1 MGGVRSSPPL
11 SAPPHSAGPEGNGPS
26 DPPDQPRP
34 RRRRRPGRLRRW
46 LLRPLAWLLL
56 LLVVAVA
63 ASLWYLY
70 RPAVQRQLLERFI
83 PRVEAYLGREIS
95 VGAVRYSLY
104 PLWLEL
110 RDVRVGG
117 PTPDDPPI
125 LTARRVFVLAEIE
138 GLRRPVLRLQDVR
151 AEGVEAYVHRF
162 GDGKDNWPRRP
173 KGRGQARERPYE
185 LDISSLTVTDSVLRF
200 ADDAVRVGIDAR
212 HIRVGLLEVEEQ
224 VLQGRVVAES
234 VELRLPNAN
243 PYRAAIAGKVNV
255 HRDGLEILS
264 ARATGRDASF
274 DGTGIVRWRGE
285 RRVELKVEGEADTDI
300 FERLGYVDEGLV
312 DGGFRIDGTFEWTT
326 GVWGFRGQARSP
338 RLRALK
344 WDIEDLSA
352 SVVGDRN
359 AIWADVDAGTYGGG
373 AVRGWVEVT
382 LPGSRRADA
391 DGRRH
396 TRLQLRLAGVDAER
410 FLLDSDIPVGD
421 LASRVGGTLDFRFD
435 ETDWRHGSG
444 LGELRATADRGERSG
459 LPLAGPVSLVIDR
472 GVVEAQGV
480 RLTAPGQT
488 LTASARYVL
497 AGERGSIDYRLEST
511 DLSPLSVAIPTRPAD
526 DGGTALW
533 LPTVGS
539 GEISGTLELAPG
551 QVHTEMRL
559 ELADAVARGLA
570 ADRAAGVVELSGRA
584 LERMELELERGGA
597 ALLLGG
603 HIPFD
608 DGPPWSL
615 AIDAAGWPIE
625 DARPWLEFDL
635 PVAGPFTGM
644 LTLAGEGG
652 ETSGGV
658 SGEIAPG
665 ARLFELPLS
674 SLRARLVWDEREL
687 RFEQL
692 ALQAPAGEA
701 SAAGTM
707 AFPGH
712 ELALTVAAS
721 GLDPAQPPISDLLG
735 GEVHGS
741 LSVAGEVGGT
751 LERPAVRG
759 ELVGER
765 LRLGDR
771 TLGEDGRAV
780 LAVDWSEG
788 QLRAEGSLLG
798 LARLSGG
805 GALDLETA
813 DLTFRID
820 VAELAPLA
828 GLMPADLPEIAGS
841 AAGEL
846 RLAGPLDA
854 PELALRFDR
863 LAASVAGTR
872 LEAAAPVRLR
882 IADGRL
888 RLESVYL
895 RGTETESEVIVA
907 GTVGLDG
914 ARPLDLR
921 LQGVLENRWL
931 TGIVPWFELTGSTD
945 LLATV
950 RGTVG
955 APRVSGQA
963 EVRPGARLTS
973 EALPAP
979 VEDVR
984 AVLLFYPE
992 RLVVDQLVGQ
1002 MGGGQVQAT
1011 GDFEWPR
1018 PDEPTAARF
1027 QIAARDVSL
1036 RWPEGWL
1043 MRGDGD
1049 LVWSVEGQQQ
1059 QLLGLVTIEQ
1069 GVYVRDV
1076 EMGVEQLLQRFFRRQ
1091 REEVGVTDEDL
1102 ARVQLNL
1109 QVQAPRT
1116 LRIRN
1121 NLADLRAS
1129 AELTVR
1135 GSLAR
1140 PLLFGSVEAEPG
1152 GTLVY
1157 ADNRYRIERAT
1168 LTFANPYR
1176 VEPLVDLVATTR
1188 VANYDVQLS
1197 LVGNLERLQA
1207 SFASDPPLP
1216 ELEVLSLLLSGSPTR
1231 LGDEI
1236 AQLDPDAA
1244 GVGETSAAEGLLLGQ
1259 AASLVT
1265 QRVSSLFGFDAFRIE
1280 PLSRSGESVSSA
1292 RITVGKRIS
1301 SSVYLNYSY
1310 DPSSTGGQRFQVEW
1324 QVAEGLLVLLTQEQD
1339 SYAVDMLWE
1348 RRF

>member
-1 MGGVRSSPPL
+1 MSETTDPPAPLFRSL
-11 SAPPHSAGPEGNGPS
+11 GAEEPEGPTPA
-26 DPPDQPRP
+26 DEPPR

-46 LLRPLAWLLL
+46 LLRPLVWLLL
-56 LLVVAVA
+56 LLVVVVA
-63 ASLWYLY
+63 GSLWYLY

-83 PRVEAYLGREIS
+83 PRVEAYLGRDVS
-95 VGAVRYSLY
+95 VGNIRYSLY

-117 PTPDDPPI
+117 PRPEDPPI

-138 GLRRPVLRLQDVR
+138 GLRRPVLRLEDVR

-173 KGRGQARERPYE
+173 KGRGPSRERPYE
-185 LDISSLTVTDSVLRF
+185 LDISSLTITDGVLRF
-200 ADDAVRVGIDAR
+200 ADDAVRVGLDAR
-212 HIRVGLLEVEEQ
+212 HIRVGLLGMEEQ
-224 VLQGRVVAES
+224 DLQGRVVAES

-243 PYRAAIAGKVNV
+243 PYRAAVAAKVNV
-255 HRDGLEILS
+255 HRDGLEILA
-264 ARATGRDASF
+264 ARATAADAGF

-285 RRVELKVEGEADTDI
+285 RRVELKLDGDVDTRL

-312 DGGFRIDGTFEWTT
+312 DGRFGIEGTFEWTT
-326 GVWGFRGQARSP
+326 GVWGFRGEARSP

-344 WDIEDLSA
+344 WEIEDVAA

-359 AIWADVDAGTYGGG
+359 AVWADVDRGSYAGG
-373 AVRGWVEVT
+373 AVRGWVEVI
-382 LPGSRRADA
+382 LPGARRAGA
-391 DGRRH
+391 DGRRR
-396 TRLQLRLAGVDAER
+396 TRLQLRLAGIDAER
-410 FLLDSDIPVGD
+410 FLLDSEIPVGD
-421 LASRVGGTLDFRFD
+421 LATRLRGTLEYRFD

-444 LGELRATADRGERSG
+444 LAEMRATADRGQAHG
-459 LPLAGPVSLVIDR
+459 LALAGPISLVIDR
-472 GVVEAQGV
+472 GVVQTEGV

-488 LTASARYVL
+488 LVAGARYL
-497 AGERGSIDYRLEST
+497 LPGERGTIDYRVESS
-511 DLSPLSVAIPTRPAD
+511 DLGPLSQAIPTRPAD

-533 LPTVGS
+533 LPTRGS

-551 QVHTEMRL
+551 EVRTELRL
-559 ELADAVARGLA
+559 ALADAVARGLA
-570 ADRAAGVVELSGRA
+570 ADRAVGVVELTGRA

-597 ALLLGG
+597 AALLGG
-603 HIPFD
+603 HIPFE

-644 LTLAGEGG
+644 VTLAGEGG
-652 ETSGGV
+652 SASGSV
-658 SGEIAPG
+658 TGEVGPG

-674 SLRARLVWDEREL
+674 GIRTRLVWDDEAL

-692 ALQAPAGEA
+692 ALRAPAGEA

-721 GLDPAQPPISDLLG
+721 GLDPSQPPLSDLLG
-735 GEVHGS
+735 DQLQGT
-741 LSVAGEVGGT
+741 LSFAGEVGGT
-751 LERPAVRG
+751 LEQPGVRG

-771 TLGEDGRAV
+771 PLGEDGRAV
-780 LAVDWSEG
+780 LAIDWSEG
-788 QLRAEGSLLG
+788 VLRADGSLLG

-805 GALDLETA
+805 GPLDLERA
-813 DLTFRID
+813 DLTFQVD
-820 VAELAPLA
+820 VAELAPLT
-828 GLMPADLPEIAGS
+828 GLVPADLPDLTGS
-841 AAGEL
+841 ATGEL
-846 RLAGPLDA
+846 RLTGSLEA
-854 PELALRFDR
+854 PELALRIDR
-863 LAASVAGTR
+863 LAAQVGGTP

-882 IADGRL
+882 VAGGRL
-888 RLESVYL
+888 HLDSVYL
-895 RGTETESEVIVA
+895 RGPDGESEVIAA
-907 GTVGLDG
+907 GTVGLEDD
-914 ARPLDLR
+914 RPLDLR
-921 LQGVLENRWL
+921 LQGVVDNRWL
-931 TGIVPWFELTGSTD
+931 RELVPWFELTGSTD
-945 LLATV
+945 VLATV
-950 RGTVG
+950 RGTAE

-973 EALPAP
+973 QALPAP

-984 AVLLFYPE
+984 AVLLFYPD
-992 RLVVDQLVGQ
+992 RLVVDQLLGE
-1002 MGGGQVQAT
+1002 MGGGQVQA
-1011 GDFEWPR
+1011 GGNFAWPR
-1018 PDEPTAARF
+1018 PGEPTSARF

-1049 LVWSVEGQQQ
+1049 LVWSVEAEQQ
-1059 QLLGLVTIEQ
+1059 QLRGLVTIDQ
-1069 GVYVRDV
+1069 GLYVRDV
-1076 EMGVEQLLQRFFRRQ
+1076 EMGVVQLLQRFFRRQ
-1091 REEVGVTDEDL
+1091 REEAGVTDDDL
-1102 ARVQLNL
+1102 AKVQLSL
-1109 QVQAPRT
+1109 QVQAPGT

-1121 NLADLRAS
+1121 NLADVRAS

-1140 PLLFGSVEAEPG
+1140 PLLFGEVEAEPG

-1157 ADNRYRIERAT
+1157 SDNRYRIERAT
-1168 LTFANPYR
+1168 LTFANPHR
-1176 VEPLVDLVATTR
+1176 VEPLLDLAATSR

-1207 SFASDPPLP
+1207 SFSSDPPLP

-1231 LGDEI
+1231 LGDEL
-1236 AQLDPDAA
+1236 AQLDPDA
-1244 GVGETSAAEGLLLGQ
+1244 GGSGSTSAAEGLLLGQ

-1292 RITVGKRIS
+1292 RVTVGKRLS
-1301 SSVYLNYSY
+1301 SSVYLTYSY
-1310 DPSSTGGQRFQVEW
+1310 DPSATGGQRFQVEW

-1348 RRF
+1348 KRF